1 MKMWALLYI
10 FILFYD
16 DIRVVMICLLKP
28 SGCDFE
34 VSLHCKA
41 CEGKVRKRISKM
53 EGESGQSIDS
63 FGVTK

>member
-34 VSLHCKA
+34 GVIALQ
-41 CEGKVRKRISKM
+41 GLRR
-53 EGESGQSIDS
+53 ES
-63 FGVTK
+63 